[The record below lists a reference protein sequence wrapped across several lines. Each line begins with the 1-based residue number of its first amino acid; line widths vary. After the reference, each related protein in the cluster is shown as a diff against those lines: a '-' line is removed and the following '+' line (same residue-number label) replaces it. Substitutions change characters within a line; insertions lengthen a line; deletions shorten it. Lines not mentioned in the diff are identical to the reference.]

1 MANQPDNNEE
11 SNGQS
16 GYIPDIVTENESNLV
31 SNENDYD
38 SSKKQTLTK

>member
-11 SNGQS
+11 SNSQS
-16 GYIPDIVTENESNLV
+16 GYIPGIVTENESNLV